1 MRHYLTHFTLDSPLQ
16 QFSDFPKNWGARGAQ
31 DLDWSSSHGCG
42 VRGAKVAVEWNKKS
56 HRSLFPQPQL
66 KRLLLL
72 ALLLSLGGLI
82 LTPTPKA
89 IAQERAGC
97 FLKTKSGR
105 YINLNSIC
113 IFPEP
118 TLERTAI
125 SSGTPGVYQ
134 AKIVRRNQGIPVI
147 EVVFNENQSF
157 EMMVDTGASAT
168 VITPVM
174 AEMLGVIPTGRGLA
188 DTPSQKNAEFEIGLV
203 RSVDISGARSL
214 NLPVAI
220 APALDMGLLGQ
231 DFFSQY
237 DVTIKEDVIEF
248 RERS

>member
-1 MRHYLTHFTLDSPLQ
+1 MRHDLTPFKLNSILQPFSDSPQ
-16 QFSDFPKNWGARGAQ
+16 GWGARGAK
-31 DLDWSSSHGCG
+31 LSVG
-42 VRGAKVAVEWNKKS
+42 WNKKLNSTPS
-56 HRSLFPQPQL
+56 HSSEL
-66 KRLLLL
+66 KLLSLL
-72 ALLLSLGGLI
+72 ALLLSLSGFI
-82 LTPTPKA
+82 LTQTPKA

-113 IFPEP
+113 VFPEP
-118 TLERTAI
+118 TLESTAV

-134 AKIVRRNQGIPVI
+134 AKIIRRNQGIPVI
-147 EVVFNENQSF
+147 EVVFDEKQSF

-174 AEMLGVIPTGRGLA
+174 AEMLGVIPTGRGTA
-188 DTPSQKNAEFEIGLV
+188 DTPSQKGAEFEIGLV
-203 RSVDISGARSL
+203 RSVDISGARSV

-220 APALDMGLLGQ
+220 APALDVGLLGQ

>member
-1 MRHYLTHFTLDSPLQ
+1 MRHYLTHFRLDSPLQ
-16 QFSDFPKNWGARGAQ
+16 QFSDSPQNWGIRET
-31 DLDWSSSHGCG
+31 
-42 VRGAKVAVEWNKKS
+42 KVAIESNKKS
-56 HRSLFPQPQL
+56 HRSLFPQSEL
-66 KRLLLL
+66 KRLLWL

-118 TLERTAI
+118 TLEPTAV

-134 AKIVRRNQGIPVI
+134 AKIIRRNQGIPVI
-147 EVVFNENQSF
+147 EVVFNENQPF

-174 AEMLGVIPTGRGLA
+174 AEMLGVIPTGRGRA
-188 DTPSQKNAEFEIGLV
+188 DTPSQKNAEFEMGLV
-203 RSVDISGARSL
+203 RSVNIGGASSSA

-220 APALDMGLLGQ
+220 APALDVGLLGQ
-231 DFFSQY
+231 DFLSQY